1 MASGFANPSADCKL
15 SFPDRQVPQV
25 RSEGRTRR
33 RGLNLNFSIYN
44 SQFLIPTPT
53 WLRRRPALGSVVGWA
68 VLLGV
73 SLAWPALA
81 EQRFPPPEFESG
93 YVLPAT
99 ATPPARAGL
108 MEFADAGVLLVA
120 LGLACYF
127 IFKLRSRK
135 AVAGLSLFSLAYFGF
150 YREGCICAIGSVQNL
165 ALALFDRGYTVPL
178 SVTAFFLAP
187 LVVSLFAGR
196 AFCAAVCPHGALQD
210 LVLLKPIKVPRWLEQ
225 GLSVIPYFY
234 LGAGVLFAA
243 TGSAFIICRYDP
255 FVPLFRLSGSL
266 ALVATAGGFLVMS
279 LFVGRPYCRFLCPYG
294 ALLRLAATLS
304 KWRAR
309 ITPDF
314 CTQCRLCEDAC
325 PYGAIR
331 EPTASLQTPNALALD
346 RVRLSW
352 LLLLAPALV
361 AGGAFGGAKVSMAAS
376 RLHPKVELAEK
387 FLNPDK
393 PPQQPGAR
401 TPESLA
407 LARAE
412 QGPKELLAAAMDIR
426 RRFKV
431 GGWLFGG
438 WVGLVVGV
446 KLLGLSV
453 RHSRSDYEPD
463 RAACVACAR
472 CFLSCPNERVRLG
485 LLPLSDA
492 RGTARPAA
500 EGSSVSATAEQG

>member
-1 MASGFANPSADCKL
+1 MLF
-15 SFPDRQVPQV
+15 
-25 RSEGRTRR
+25 
-33 RGLNLNFSIYN
+33 GLAGAW
-44 SQFLIPTPT
+44 P
-53 WLRRRPALGSVVGWA
+53 
-68 VLLGV
+68 LLG
-73 SLAWPALA
+73 

-93 YVLPAT
+93 YVLPAPT
-99 ATPPARAGL
+99 TPAPRAML
-108 MEFADAGVLLVA
+108 MEYVDVGVLLAA

-135 AVAGLSLFSLAYFGF
+135 AVVGLSLFSLAYFGF

-165 ALALFDRGYTVPL
+165 ALGLFDRGYAVPL
-178 SVTAFFLAP
+178 SVAAFFVAP

-255 FVPLFRLSGSL
+255 FVPLFRLTGGL
-266 ALVATAGGFLVMS
+266 ALVVTAGAFVGLSM
-279 LFVGRPYCRFLCPYG
+279 FVGRPYCRFLCPYG
-294 ALLRLAATLS
+294 ALLRLAAALS

-331 EPTASLQTPNALALD
+331 EPTASPQSPQALALD
-346 RVRLSW
+346 RARFSW
-352 LLLLAPALV
+352 LLLLLLALV
-361 AGGAFGGAKVSMAAS
+361 AIGAFGGSKLSVAAS
-376 RLHPKVELAEK
+376 RVHPKVELAEE
-387 FLNPDK
+387 FLNPNK
-393 PPQQPGAR
+393 PPKQPGAR

-407 LARAE
+407 LSRAE
-412 QGPKELLAAAMDIR
+412 QDPKELLAAAMDIR

-453 RHSRSDYEPD
+453 RHSRTDYEPD

-485 LLPLSDA
+485 LLPPEAIQAGPTGGGERKDVETQKRRDEPS
-492 RGTARPAA
+492 
-500 EGSSVSATAEQG
+500 